1 MNRKEKIRRVC
12 FRINRINKKKSLA
25 GRGVVVWPQLTENEN
40 LKEEKD
46 SYEEKNG
53 RDVVHGQPEGI

>member
-1 MNRKEKIRRVC
+1 M
-12 FRINRINKKKSLA
+12 
-25 GRGVVVWPQLTENEN
+25 VWPQLTENEN

-53 RDVVHGQPEGI
+53 RDVVHDQPEGI